1 MTAHSLAQLA
11 DNRSREL
18 PPLARH
24 CLAGAASIQD
34 AILDARSWPAL
45 SRICDEIDA
54 AYRDSGIDLSAA
66 DELTVLVRHRA
77 REGDV
82 VG

>member
-1 MTAHSLAQLA
+1 M
-11 DNRSREL
+11 RE
-18 PPLARH
+18 
-24 CLAGAASIQD
+24 
-34 AILDARSWPAL
+34 
-45 SRICDEIDA
+45 
-54 AYRDSGIDLSAA
+54 SGIDLSAA